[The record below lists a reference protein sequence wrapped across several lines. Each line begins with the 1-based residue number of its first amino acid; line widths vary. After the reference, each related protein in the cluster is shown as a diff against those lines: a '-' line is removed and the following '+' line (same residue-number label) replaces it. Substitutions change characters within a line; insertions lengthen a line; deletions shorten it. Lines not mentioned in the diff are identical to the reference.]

1 MTHLILSNMTAS
13 ITELKK
19 HPMAV
24 MNSTHGEPL
33 AILSHN
39 QPVFYYIPAKT
50 YEKMTDLMEDIDFAQ
65 MIEKRA
71 GEKEIE
77 VNIHD
82 L

>member
-1 MTHLILSNMTAS
+1 MTHLILSNLTAS
-13 ITELKK
+13 ITELKR

-39 QPVFYYIPAKT
+39 EPVFYCIPAKT
-50 YEKMTDLMEDIDFAQ
+50 YEKMIDIMEDIEFSKI
-65 MIEKRA
+65 IEERA

-77 VNIHD
+77 VDIND